1 MQNTLSTAA
10 LDLAKRAWQSI
21 LFPHDH
27 RPGPNASLATGAAMR
42 LLGRNRSSDQSWAGG
57 DSDREAEVAEL
68 REAQVDLPLSS
79 SFQARGGGGEHLIF
93 RAEPHDGFIYK
104 ATWREQFGF
113 VPGLDARGRWRLL
126 KATPSQY
133 LLRCGLANAVFGDD
147 IQLHA
152 IAQDQAGDSSV
163 PSIVTSQ
170 PFIVGTPATE
180 KDISTYLKKLG
191 FEPLPLAA
199 HRPSGLH
206 DVWCRRQDSL
216 VVCDAVSGNFVR
228 TPKAD
233 IVPIDLP
240 AAILP
245 SF

>member
-1 MQNTLSTAA
+1 MKTADA
-10 LDLAKRAWQSI
+10 ATELAKRAWQTI

-57 DSDREAEVAEL
+57 DADREAEVAEL
-68 REAQVDLPLSS
+68 REAQVELQLSHT
-79 SFQARGGGGEHLIF
+79 FKARGGGGEHLIF

-147 IQLHA
+147 IQLYA
-152 IAQDQAGDSSV
+152 IAQDQAGDSGV
-163 PSIVTSQ
+163 PSIITSQ
-170 PFIVGTPATE
+170 PFIVGTPAAE
-180 KDISTYLKKLG
+180 KEIAAYLKKLG
-191 FEPLPLAA
+191 FEALPAAA

-206 DVWCRRQDSL
+206 DVWCRRRDSL
-216 VVCDAVSGNFVR
+216 VICDAVAGNFVR
-228 TPKAD
+228 TPTGE
-233 IVPIDLP
+233 ILPIDLP
-240 AAILP
+240 AAVIPGL
-245 SF
+245 

>member
-1 MQNTLSTAA
+1 VKTSDAA
-10 LDLAKRAWQSI
+10 TELAKRAWQTI

-27 RPGPNASLATGAAMR
+27 RSGPNASLATGAAMR
-42 LLGRNRSSDQSWAGG
+42 LLGRSQITGESRTGSDA
-57 DSDREAEVAEL
+57 DREAEVAEL
-68 REAQVDLPLSS
+68 REAQVDLQLSRTLE
-79 SFQARGGGGEHLIF
+79 AAGGGGEHLTYF
-93 RAEPHDGFIYK
+93 TQKRDGFIYK

-113 VPGLDARGRWRLL
+113 VPGLDARGRLRLL
-126 KATPSQY
+126 KATPSHY

-147 IQLHA
+147 IQLYA

-163 PSIVTSQ
+163 SSIVTSQ
-170 PFIVGTPATE
+170 PFVIGTPAVE
-180 KDISTYLKKLG
+180 KEIASYLKKLG
-191 FEPLPLAA
+191 FEPLTTAA

-206 DVWCRRQDSL
+206 DVWCRRRDSL

-228 TPKAD
+228 TPKGD